1 MQKITRE
8 AIRRMA
14 SSETVYYRGMRY
26 YAAHAVSDVTW
37 NENNSQYRS
46 VVHGGNQYVVTIQV
60 TEEGEWLY
68 TCNCPSHIKQKGACK
83 HVVATL
89 LFIADYQQRENVREN
104 LDTKD
109 KTAYQIIEYFQKRE
123 FRRLS
128 PTYYHLGLRLSIPG
142 LLKKQNTKAYLSLY
156 AGADKMY
163 KVTNTRKFIE
173 DYYEE
178 HDIRLGK
185 QFYFIPGECTFDEAS
200 AAVMSYL
207 TEIYEIQETLGKT
220 YYSNLFSRQEMVLS
234 KNMLV
239 KLLHLARGLEC
250 QLSLFGKDAGMTG
263 IVEGSPELSIDMK
276 MDGEEL
282 IVSSDGEKPLHALAE
297 DGSILYYDNMIYLPE
312 REFVCNLLPFYSSL
326 FCPGEHQ
333 IDFRGENK
341 KRFIEKVL
349 PVIKKSMEVQ
359 VPEKLRESYIVEA
372 LHPQIYLDIS
382 QMRKKYYIS
391 ARLEFCYGDYKVNPL
406 VEEYASGDI
415 ILVRDKEEEER
426 LISILYGLN
435 FQVQGEYFLLK
446 NENDIFEMMTERM
459 SELTDHFE
467 VFYSKE
473 YKNHGIRKMGT
484 MSASIRLDTDINL
497 LEIDL
502 EYAQI
507 PQEELEA
514 FFRSVQL
521 KRKYYR
527 LKDGAFIDL
536 TKEDT
541 QLHSLRWMLENE
553 REASGNVLSF
563 HKSAAM
569 YIEKMLPRGSRLQ
582 KQEAYEQLAG
592 DMKHPGQIQWEIPDT
607 VTASLRPYQIVGYQW
622 LKTLAHY
629 GMGGILADDMG
640 LGKTLQAIVYICS
653 FPGQKTLIVCPT
665 SLAYNW
671 QDEFRKFA
679 PSIRTCIVQGTPEER
694 EELITDKR
702 GEYDVWITTYPL
714 IRKDTESYQKQKYDH
729 VFLDEAQFIKNPS
742 SLGAKAV
749 KSIPAANRFALTGT
763 PIENALSELWSIFDF
778 VMPGFFTRYSKFAD
792 TYEKPILKEHD
803 QKKMKELRARIQPF
817 VLRRMKKE
825 VLKELPDK
833 IETKRMAEMTAK
845 QKKIYLSYLSRIQ
858 TEMRGTG
865 DLTVGGGRM
874 QVLAALT
881 RLRQICCHPGTFIEN
896 YHGGSGK
903 LDLLM
908 EQLPGILDGGHSV
921 IIFSQFT
928 SMLNIIAEELQA
940 QGIAFHYLA
949 GATKPEQ
956 RKEYVR
962 SFNQGRVKVFLISL
976 KAGGTGL
983 NLTGADTVIHFD
995 PWWNPAVEEQ
1005 ATDRAYRIGQ
1015 KKKVQVIKLI
1025 MKDSIEEKIDALQT
1039 RKKLLSENVIEAG
1052 EVFVNQLTMEEL
1064 VELFET
1070 SAT

>member
-1 MQKITRE
+1 M
-8 AIRRMA
+8 
-14 SSETVYYRGMRY
+14 
-26 YAAHAVSDVTW
+26 
-37 NENNSQYRS
+37 
-46 VVHGGNQYVVTIQV
+46 
-60 TEEGEWLY
+60 
-68 TCNCPSHIKQKGACK
+68 
-83 HVVATL
+83 
-89 LFIADYQQRENVREN
+89 
-104 LDTKD
+104 
-109 KTAYQIIEYFQKRE
+109 
-123 FRRLS
+123 
-128 PTYYHLGLRLSIPG
+128 
-142 LLKKQNTKAYLSLY
+142 
-156 AGADKMY
+156 
-163 KVTNTRKFIE
+163 
-173 DYYEE
+173 
-178 HDIRLGK
+178 
-185 QFYFIPGECTFDEAS
+185 
-200 AAVMSYL
+200 
-207 TEIYEIQETLGKT
+207 
-220 YYSNLFSRQEMVLS
+220 
-234 KNMLV
+234 
-239 KLLHLARGLEC
+239 
-250 QLSLFGKDAGMTG
+250 
-263 IVEGSPELSIDMK
+263 
-276 MDGEEL
+276 
-282 IVSSDGEKPLHALAE
+282 
-297 DGSILYYDNMIYLPE
+297 
-312 REFVCNLLPFYSSL
+312 
-326 FCPGEHQ
+326 
-333 IDFRGENK
+333 
-341 KRFIEKVL
+341 
-349 PVIKKSMEVQ
+349 
-359 VPEKLRESYIVEA
+359 
-372 LHPQIYLDIS
+372 
-382 QMRKKYYIS
+382 
-391 ARLEFCYGDYKVNPL
+391 NPL
-406 VEEYASGDI
+406 QEEFTSDDI

-435 FQVQGEYFLLK
+435 FQVQGDCFLLK
-446 NENDIFEMMTERM
+446 NENDIFELMTERI
-459 SELTDHFE
+459 SELTDHFK

-473 YKNHGIRKMGT
+473 YKSHGIRKMGT
-484 MSASIRLDTDINL
+484 MSANIRLDTDINL

-502 EYAQI
+502 GYAQI

-521 KRKYYR
+521 KRKYFR
-527 LKDGAFIDL
+527 LKDGSFIDL
-536 TKEDT
+536 TREDP
-541 QLHSLRWMLENE
+541 QLHSLRWMLDNDQEY
-553 REASGNVLSF
+553 SGSKLKF
-563 HKSAAM
+563 HKSTAM
-569 YIEKMLPRGSRLQ
+569 FLEKMLPRGSRLQ
-582 KQEAYEQLAG
+582 RQEAYERLLQDL
-592 DMKHPGQIQWEIPDT
+592 KHPEQASWEIPET
-607 VTASLRPYQIVGYQW
+607 VTASLRPYQVVGYQW

-671 QDEFRKFA
+671 QDEFQKFA

-694 EELITDKR
+694 EELIAGRQGD
-702 GEYDVWITTYPL
+702 YDVWITTYPL
-714 IRKDTESYQKQKYDH
+714 IRKDTKSYQQQKYDH
-729 VFLDEAQFIKNPS
+729 IFLDEAQFIKNPS

-749 KSIPAANRFALTGT
+749 KSIPADNRFALTGT

-778 VMPGFFTRYSKFAD
+778 IMPGFFMKYSRFAD
-792 TYEKPILKEHD
+792 AYEKPILKEHD
-803 QKKMKELRARIQPF
+803 QNKMKELRTRIQPF

-858 TEMRGTG
+858 EEMKGVGTFEAA
-865 DLTVGGGRM
+865 GGRM

-903 LDLLM
+903 LDLLL
-908 EQLPGILDGGHSV
+908 EQLPDILNGGHSV

-928 SMLNIIAEELQA
+928 SMLNIIAQELTK
-940 QGIAFHYLA
+940 QGIAYHYLA

-956 RKEYVR
+956 RKEYVK

-1064 VELFET
+1064 MELFQIE
-1070 SAT
+1070 

>member
-1 MQKITRE
+1 
-8 AIRRMA
+8 
-14 SSETVYYRGMRY
+14 
-26 YAAHAVSDVTW
+26 
-37 NENNSQYRS
+37 
-46 VVHGGNQYVVTIQV
+46 
-60 TEEGEWLY
+60 
-68 TCNCPSHIKQKGACK
+68 
-83 HVVATL
+83 
-89 LFIADYQQRENVREN
+89 
-104 LDTKD
+104 
-109 KTAYQIIEYFQKRE
+109 
-123 FRRLS
+123 
-128 PTYYHLGLRLSIPG
+128 
-142 LLKKQNTKAYLSLY
+142 
-156 AGADKMY
+156 
-163 KVTNTRKFIE
+163 
-173 DYYEE
+173 
-178 HDIRLGK
+178 
-185 QFYFIPGECTFDEAS
+185 
-200 AAVMSYL
+200 MSYL

-234 KNMLV
+234 QNMLV
-239 KLLHLARGLEC
+239 KLLHLAKGLEC
-250 QLSLFGKDAGMTG
+250 QLSLFGKDAGTAQ
-263 IVEGSPELSIDMK
+263 IVEGRPEISLDMK
-276 MDGEEL
+276 MDEEGLTLAQEGEDKL
-282 IVSSDGEKPLHALAE
+282 YALSE
-297 DGSILYYDNMIYLPE
+297 DGSILYYRKDIYLPE
-312 REFVCNLLPFYSSL
+312 RDYICNLLPFYSSL
-326 FCPGEHQ
+326 FRSQEGQ

-349 PVIKKSMEVQ
+349 PVIKKSMQVQ
-359 VPEKLRESYIVEA
+359 VPEQLRESYIVEA
-372 LHPQIYLDIS
+372 LQPELYLDIS
-382 QMRKKYYIS
+382 QMRKKYYVS
-391 ARLEFCYGDYKVNPL
+391 ARLEFCYGKYHVNPL
-406 VEEYASGDI
+406 QEEFTSDDI

-435 FQVQGEYFLLK
+435 FQVQGDCFLLK
-446 NENDIFEMMTERM
+446 NENDIFELMTERI
-459 SELTDHFE
+459 SELTDHFK

-473 YKNHGIRKMGT
+473 YKSHGIRKMGT
-484 MSASIRLDTDINL
+484 MSANIRLDTDINL

-502 EYAQI
+502 GYAQI

-521 KRKYYR
+521 KRKYFR
-527 LKDGAFIDL
+527 LKDGSFIDL
-536 TKEDT
+536 TREDP
-541 QLHSLRWMLENE
+541 QLHSLRWMLDNDQEY
-553 REASGNVLSF
+553 SGSKLKF
-563 HKSAAM
+563 HKSTAM
-569 YIEKMLPRGSRLQ
+569 FLEKMLPRGSRLQ
-582 KQEAYEQLAG
+582 RQEAYERLLQDL
-592 DMKHPGQIQWEIPDT
+592 KHPEQASWEIPET
-607 VTASLRPYQIVGYQW
+607 VTASLRPYQVVGYQW

-671 QDEFRKFA
+671 QDEFQKFA

-694 EELITDKR
+694 EELIAGRQGD
-702 GEYDVWITTYPL
+702 YDVWITTYPL
-714 IRKDTESYQKQKYDH
+714 IRKDTKSYQQQKYDH
-729 VFLDEAQFIKNPS
+729 IFLDEAQFIKNPS

-749 KSIPAANRFALTGT
+749 KSIPADNRFALTGT

-778 VMPGFFTRYSKFAD
+778 IMPGFFMKYSRFAD
-792 TYEKPILKEHD
+792 AYEKPILKEHD
-803 QKKMKELRARIQPF
+803 QNKMKELRTRIQPF

-858 TEMRGTG
+858 EEMKGVGTFEAA
-865 DLTVGGGRM
+865 GGRM

-903 LDLLM
+903 LDLLL
-908 EQLPGILDGGHSV
+908 EQLPDILNGGHSV

-928 SMLNIIAEELQA
+928 SMLNIIAQELTK
-940 QGIAFHYLA
+940 QGIAYHYLA

-956 RKEYVR
+956 RKEYVK

-1064 VELFET
+1064 MELFQIE
-1070 SAT
+1070 